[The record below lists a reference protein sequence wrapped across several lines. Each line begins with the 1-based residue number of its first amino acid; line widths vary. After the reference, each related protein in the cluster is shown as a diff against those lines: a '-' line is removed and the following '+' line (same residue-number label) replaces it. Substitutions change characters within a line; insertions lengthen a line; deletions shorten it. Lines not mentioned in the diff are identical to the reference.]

1 MSTVNETYSLIYPQ
15 GYRYDDKDLVRSES
29 NELIRRLGADWLFY
43 NKTVRIMDYLTSNAE
58 VIAYRRDT
66 LREVMGHPGLLELIR
81 GAVERLEQIGALVRV
96 KENPNLSYEAQ
107 FYSIRELEVYLDLVT
122 FLAEGFDKL
131 DAGGVSLQSQGLLAL
146 RESVRARVP
155 SCEKLRQGVAHMTTS
170 IQRIKSVTVAFN
182 LDSELSPYEAGLLA
196 INTEPVRSGE
206 LIDRLL
212 NFELAKGDMT
222 ALAPMTAVSNRLT
235 PREKASVDMVF
246 MSAMKKVYGGLLRS
260 WAPSVK
266 QYMASGGCEW
276 LRLLPELQFLCAAA
290 DMLQSLKDSGLPLC
304 WAEIRPTEEKRFSV
318 EGLYNPAMAMKLK
331 DNDSPASISKRMVY
345 NDVNFDDE
353 GRIFILTGPNSG
365 GKSVFTC
372 GVGIAQVMFQLGLP
386 VPARAAVIS
395 PVKGIFTHFAQD
407 IKGSTEDGRLG
418 SECQRMKEIFQ
429 KLTPHSL
436 VLLDETFSGTSSYEG
451 SYLAADTVG
460 ALAALGTHAIYCTH
474 MHELTA
480 RIPEINQN
488 SKTRSRVD
496 TLVAGSGLGDIR
508 FSITRRPPDGKSYA
522 SRIAEKYGLSYDSL
536 LHGKI

>member
-1 MSTVNETYSLIYPQ
+1 MSMNESYSLIYPQ
-15 GYRYDDKDLVRSES
+15 GYRYDDRDIVRSES

-43 NKTVRIMDYLTSNAE
+43 NKTIRITDHLTSNLE

-66 LREVMGHPGLLELIR
+66 LREVMESSGLLTLIR
-81 GAVERLEQIGALVRV
+81 GAAERLEEIGSLVRV
-96 KENPNLSYEAQ
+96 KETPNISYEAQ
-107 FYSIRELEVYLDLVT
+107 LYSIRELEVYLDLVS
-122 FLAEGFDKL
+122 FMSDGFEQLEAEGIEL
-131 DAGGVSLQSQGLLAL
+131 RSEGLMAL
-146 RESVRARVP
+146 RDSVRARVP
-155 SCEKLRQGVAHMTTS
+155 ACERLRRGVEQMETS
-170 IQRIKSVTVAFN
+170 IRNIKSVTVAFN
-182 LDSELSPYEAGLLA
+182 LDSEMSPYEAGLLS

-212 NFELAKGDMT
+212 NFELAKGEMT
-222 ALAPMTAVSNRLT
+222 ALAPMTAVSKRLT

-266 QYMASGGCEW
+266 QYISSGGCEW

-290 DMLQSLKDSGLPLC
+290 DMLQSLKSCGLPLC

-318 EGLYNPAMAMKLK
+318 KGLYNPAMALKLK
-331 DNDSPASISKRMVY
+331 DNDSPVSVSQRMVY
-345 NDVNFDDE
+345 NDIDFDDK

-372 GVGIAQVMFQLGLP
+372 GVGIAQVMLQLGLP
-386 VPARAAVIS
+386 VPAKAAVMS
-395 PVKGIFTHFAQD
+395 PVEGIFTHFTQD
-407 IKGSTEDGRLG
+407 IRVSTEDGRLG
-418 SECQRMKEIFQ
+418 SECQRVREIFQ
-429 KLTPHSL
+429 RLTPNAL
-436 VLLDETFSGTSSYEG
+436 VLLDETFSGTGSYEG

-460 ALAALGTHAIYCTH
+460 ALAVLGVHAVYCTH

-480 RIPEINQN
+480 RIPEINEN
-488 SKTRSRVD
+488 PRTRSRVD

-522 SRIAEKYGLSYDSL
+522 SRIAEKYGLSYETL

>member
-107 FYSIRELEVYLDLVT
+107 FYSIRELEVYLDLVK

-131 DAGGVSLQSQGLLAL
+131 DADGVSLQSQGLLAL

-222 ALAPMTAVSNRLT
+222 ALAPMTAVSKRLT

-488 SKTRSRVD
+488 PKTRSRVD

>member
-107 FYSIRELEVYLDLVT
+107 FYSIRELEVYLDLVK

-131 DAGGVSLQSQGLLAL
+131 DADGVSLQSQGLLAL

-222 ALAPMTAVSNRLT
+222 ALAPMTAVSKRLT

-331 DNDSPASISKRMVY
+331 DNDSPTSISKRMVY

-488 SKTRSRVD
+488 PKTRSRVD

>member
-1 MSTVNETYSLIYPQ
+1 MSTVSETYSLIYPQ
-15 GYRYDDKDLVRSES
+15 DYRYDDKDIVRSES

-43 NKTVRIMDYLTSNAE
+43 NKTVRITDYLTSNGE
-58 VIAYRRDT
+58 VISYRRDT
-66 LREVMGHPGLLELIR
+66 LREVMGHPGLLALIR

-96 KENPNLSYEAQ
+96 KENPGISYEAQ
-107 FYSIRELEVYLDLVT
+107 FYSIRELEVYLDLVK
-122 FLAEGFDKL
+122 FMAEGFDKL
-131 DAGGVSLQSQGLLAL
+131 DTEGILLKSKGLLAL
-146 RESVRARVP
+146 RESVRTRVP
-155 SCEKLRQGVAHMTTS
+155 ACEKLRRGVEHMTTS

-182 LDSELSPYEAGLLA
+182 LDSEMSPYEAGLLS

-222 ALAPMTAVSNRLT
+222 ALAPMTAVSKRLT

-290 DMLQSLKDSGLPLC
+290 DMIQSLKDSGLPLC
-304 WAEIRPTEEKRFSV
+304 WAEIRPTEEKYFSV
-318 EGLYNPAMAMKLK
+318 KGLYNPAMAMKLK
-331 DNDSPASISKRMVY
+331 DSDSPVAISRRMVY
-345 NDVNFDDE
+345 NDIDFDE
-353 GRIFILTGPNSG
+353 KGRIFILTGPNSG

-386 VPARAAVIS
+386 VPAHAAVIS

-451 SYLAADTVG
+451 SYLAADTIG
-460 ALAALGTHAIYCTH
+460 ALAALGIHAIYCTH

-480 RIPEINQN
+480 RIPEINQ
-488 SKTRSRVD
+488 SPKTRSYVD

-536 LHGKI
+536 LQGKI

>member
-131 DAGGVSLQSQGLLAL
+131 DADGVSLQSQGLLAL

-222 ALAPMTAVSNRLT
+222 ALAPMTAVSKRLT

-331 DNDSPASISKRMVY
+331 DNDSPTSISKRMVY

-386 VPARAAVIS
+386 VPARVAVIS

-488 SKTRSRVD
+488 PKTRSRVD

>member
-43 NKTVRIMDYLTSNAE
+43 NKTVRIMDYMTSNAE

-222 ALAPMTAVSNRLT
+222 ALAPMTAVSKRLT

-488 SKTRSRVD
+488 PKTRSRVD

>member
-131 DAGGVSLQSQGLLAL
+131 DADGVSLQSQGLLAL
-146 RESVRARVP
+146 RESVRARVL

-222 ALAPMTAVSNRLT
+222 ALAPMTAVSKRLT

-488 SKTRSRVD
+488 PKTRSRVD

>member
-1 MSTVNETYSLIYPQ
+1 MSANESYSLIYPQ

-43 NKTVRIMDYLTSNAE
+43 NKTIRITDHLTANPE

-66 LREVMGHPGLLELIR
+66 LREVMERPVLLSLIR
-81 GAVERLEQIGALVRV
+81 GAADRLSEISSLVRV

-107 FYSIRELEVYLDLVT
+107 FYSVRELEVYLDLVD
-122 FLAEGFDKL
+122 FLDDHLKQLDSEGKPL
-131 DAGGVSLQSQGLLAL
+131 KSEGLIAF
-146 RESVRARVP
+146 RDSVKERVP
-155 SCEKLRQGVAHMTTS
+155 VCQKLRQGVERMATS
-170 IQRIKSVTVAFN
+170 IQNIKSVTIAFN
-182 LDSELSPYEAGLLA
+182 LDSELSPYEAGLLS

-222 ALAPMTAVSNRLT
+222 ALAPMTAVSKRMT

-266 QYMASGGCEW
+266 QYVTSGGCVW

-290 DMLQSLKDSGLPLC
+290 DMIQSLKDSGLPLC

-318 EGLYNPAMAMKLK
+318 KGLYNPAMAMKLK
-331 DNDSPASISKRMVY
+331 DSDSPMAISRRMVY
-345 NDVNFDDE
+345 NDIDFDE
-353 GRIFILTGPNSG
+353 KGRIFILTGPNSG

-386 VPARAAVIS
+386 VPAKAAIMS
-395 PVKGIFTHFAQD
+395 PVNGIFTHFAQD
-407 IKGSTEDGRLG
+407 IKTSTEDGRLG

-451 SYLAADTVG
+451 SYLAADTIG

-488 SKTRSRVD
+488 PKTRSYVD

-536 LHGKI
+536 LQGKI

>member
-1 MSTVNETYSLIYPQ
+1 MSVNESYSLIYPR

-43 NKTVRIMDYLTSNAE
+43 NKTVSITDHLTSNPS
-58 VIAYRRDT
+58 VISYRRDT
-66 LREVMGHPGLLELIR
+66 LREVMESQGLLDLIR
-81 GAVERLEQIGALVRV
+81 GAAERIAEIGSLVRV
-96 KENPNLSYEAQ
+96 KENPNISYEGQ
-107 FYSIRELEVYLDLVT
+107 FYSIRELEVYLDLVS
-122 FLAEGFDKL
+122 FMAEGFDKL
-131 DAGGVSLQSQGLLAL
+131 DAEGIPLRSEGLIAF
-146 RESVRARVP
+146 RDSVRARVP
-155 SCEKLRQGVAHMTTS
+155 TCEKLRKGTEQMVTS
-170 IQRIKSVTVAFN
+170 IQNIKSVTIAFN
-182 LDSELSPYEAGLLA
+182 LDSEMSPYEAGLLS

-222 ALAPMTAVSNRLT
+222 ALAPMTAVSKRLT

-266 QYMASGGCEW
+266 QYISSGGCEW

-290 DMLQSLKDSGLPLC
+290 DMIQSLKDSGLPLC
-304 WAEIRPTEEKRFSV
+304 WAEIRPTAEKRFSAK
-318 EGLYNPAMAMKLK
+318 GLYNPAMALKLK
-331 DNDSPASISKRMVY
+331 DNDSPVSVSLRMVY
-345 NDVNFDDE
+345 NDIDFDDK

-372 GVGIAQVMFQLGLP
+372 GVGIAQIMLQLGLP
-386 VPARAAVIS
+386 VPAKAAIMS
-395 PVKGIFTHFAQD
+395 PVNGIFTHFAQD
-407 IKGSTEDGRLG
+407 IKVSTEDGRLG

-429 KLTPHSL
+429 KLTSHSL
-436 VLLDETFSGTSSYEG
+436 VLLDETFSGTGSYEG

-460 ALAALGTHAIYCTH
+460 ALATLGVHAVYCTH

-480 RIPEINQN
+480 RIPEINEN
-488 SKTRSRVD
+488 PRTRSHVD
-496 TLVAGSGLGDIR
+496 TLVAGSGLGDVR

-536 LHGKI
+536 LQGKI

>member
-1 MSTVNETYSLIYPQ
+1 MPTVSETYSLIYPQ
-15 GYRYDDKDLVRSES
+15 GYCYDDRDIVRSES

-43 NKTVRIMDYLTSNAE
+43 HKTVRITDYLTSNGE
-58 VIAYRRDT
+58 VISYRRDT

-96 KENPNLSYEAQ
+96 KENPGISYEAQ
-107 FYSIRELEVYLDLVT
+107 FYSIRELEVYLDLVK
-122 FLAEGFDKL
+122 FMAEGFDKL
-131 DAGGVSLQSQGLLAL
+131 DAKGILLKSQGLLAL

-155 SCEKLRQGVAHMTTS
+155 SSEKLRQGVEHMTTS
-170 IQRIKSVTVAFN
+170 IRNIKSVTVAFN
-182 LDSELSPYEAGLLA
+182 LDSEMAPYEAGLLS

-222 ALAPMTAVSNRLT
+222 ALAPMTAVSKRLT
-235 PREKASVDMVF
+235 PREKSSVDMVF
-246 MSAMKKVYGGLLRS
+246 MSAMKKVYSGLLRS

-290 DMLQSLKDSGLPLC
+290 DMIQSLKVCGLPLC
-304 WAEIRPTEEKRFSV
+304 WADITPTEEKRFSV
-318 EGLYNPAMAMKLK
+318 KGLYNPAMAMKLK
-331 DNDSPASISKRMVY
+331 DSDSPVSISRRMVY
-345 NDVNFDDE
+345 NDIDFDDK

-386 VPARAAVIS
+386 VPAQAAVIS

-418 SECQRMKEIFQ
+418 SECQRMKEIFR

-451 SYLAADTVG
+451 AYLAADTIG

-488 SKTRSRVD
+488 PQTRSRVD

-536 LHGKI
+536 LQGKI

>member
-1 MSTVNETYSLIYPQ
+1 MNETYSLIYPQ

-131 DAGGVSLQSQGLLAL
+131 DADGVSLQSQGLLAL

-222 ALAPMTAVSNRLT
+222 ALAPMTAVSKRLT

-331 DNDSPASISKRMVY
+331 DNDSPTSISKRMVY

-386 VPARAAVIS
+386 VPARVAVIS

-488 SKTRSRVD
+488 PKTRSRVD

>member
-66 LREVMGHPGLLELIR
+66 LREVVGYPGLLELIR

-96 KENPNLSYEAQ
+96 KENPNISYEGQ
-107 FYSIRELEVYLDLVT
+107 FYSIRELEVYLDLVD

-131 DAGGVSLQSQGLLAL
+131 DAEGISLKSQGLLAL

-155 SCEKLRQGVAHMTTS
+155 SCDKLRQGVEQMTTS

-182 LDSELSPYEAGLLA
+182 LDSEMSPYEAGLLA

-222 ALAPMTAVSNRLT
+222 ALAPMTAVSKRLT

-290 DMLQSLKDSGLPLC
+290 DMIQSLKTCGLPLC
-304 WAEIRPTEEKRFSV
+304 WADITPAEEKRFSV
-318 EGLYNPAMAMKLK
+318 KGLYNPAMALKLK
-331 DNDSPASISKRMVY
+331 DSDSPASISKRMVY
-345 NDVNFDDE
+345 NDVDFDDQ

-451 SYLAADTVG
+451 SYLAADTIG

-488 SKTRSRVD
+488 SQTRSRVD